1 MNETG
6 VRLARI
12 RGQAVPRS
20 HNARTIA
27 ALASNPGCAR
37 RAVMDTAG
45 ADKQRLAAYV
55 GFPAPFGQSRFAL
68 ARGNAFEA
76 QVKADGAAELLRLLR
91 EHLRLPI
98 PEASYDDLSEVGG
111 NASLELRHART
122 RNLLARATRAAS
134 EAGHLVP
141 GGDAISP
148 AGAASPASGASQGSD
163 AGTMFDHPLLRL
175 EVGGRHAY
183 LEPDLIAFQVCGQF
197 HVIEIK
203 SFAVIDGRADG
214 DKVAA
219 AAIQSAVYVLALRD
233 ALAEL
238 GVPPAAVA
246 DETILVC
253 PENFA
258 NRPVAVSL
266 DVRRQLT
273 VLRRQLSRLDRIDD
287 LLDVLPADLTFDLG
301 FDDHRVPRRAPADLA
316 AAIRQ
321 VEARYVP
328 ECLSTCEM
336 CFFCRE
342 EARGCTAAFGRD
354 ARDDLG
360 GVEQAATVLRLARA
374 TPSPG
379 LAGPGGDPHGDLAEA
394 AELLRTAARL
404 RNESL
409 GQRTESLGT
418 AV

>member
-1 MNETG
+1 MNATEA
-6 VRLARI
+6 RLARI
-12 RGQAVPRS
+12 RGRAVPRS

-37 RAVMDTAG
+37 RAVLDAAG
-45 ADKQRLAAYV
+45 ADKQRLAAYA

-76 QVKADGAAELLRLLR
+76 QVKANGAAELLGLLR

-111 NASLELRHART
+111 NASLELRHTRT
-122 RNLLARATRAAS
+122 RSLLARAAKAANA
-134 EAGHLVP
+134 EGVAAGSHAAGPADDASPV
-141 GGDAISP
+141 GGGSP
-148 AGAASPASGASQGSD
+148 AAD
-163 AGTMFDHPLLRL
+163 AGTMLDHPLLRL
-175 EVGGRHAY
+175 ELGGRHTY
-183 LEPDLIAFQVCGQF
+183 LEPDVIAFQVRGRF

-266 DVRRQLT
+266 DVRKQLT

-287 LLDVLPADLTFDLG
+287 LLDLLPADLTFDLDP
-301 FDDHRVPRRAPADLA
+301 DDQGVPRRAPAGLG

-321 VEARYVP
+321 VEARYAP

-342 EARGCTAAFGRD
+342 EARGCTAALGRE
-354 ARDDLG
+354 AREDLG
-360 GVEQAATVLRLARA
+360 GVEQVATVLRLARG
-374 TPSPG
+374 TPGTGQGPSQG
-379 LAGPGGDPHGDLAEA
+379 SDLAGA

-404 RNESL
+404 RAEAL
-409 GQRTESLGT
+409 GQRVGSLGE